1 MDFECRGC
9 YTMDGE
15 EENDKMNSNNKRA
28 ARNNNQGLH
37 VLYQVLHVL
46 YSFSTTRKPTA
57 LDVMRCITINPYLCT
72 LSTALNLLPTPL

>member
-1 MDFECRGC
+1 
-9 YTMDGE
+9 MDGE

-28 ARNNNQGLH
+28 ARNNN
-37 VLYQVLHVL
+37 QVLHVL

>member
-1 MDFECRGC
+1 
-9 YTMDGE
+9 MDGE

-28 ARNNNQGLH
+28 ARNNN
-37 VLYQVLHVL
+37 QVLHVL

-72 LSTALNLLPTPL
+72 LSTALNLPTPL